1 MGNWRHLYYYLVAA
15 NINRNIHL
23 SYWVVAHEKNLAV
36 YIETFLASPSTGG
49 LLRYEYCLRWVFT
62 IWLST
67 LVLTGLEIIFAHEP
81 CTSSAVRR
89 YFRNDVS
96 VFAPPLSTTVRH
108 FARIKPESQEL
119 HEGTNTTSM
128 RCTEVLKAGMLRGF
142 NLPCCRRSPS
152 FIPSCHSARKG

>member
-1 MGNWRHLYYYLVAA
+1 MYYYLVAA

-89 YFRNDVS
+89 YFRTMLVS
-96 VFAPPLSTTVRH
+96 LHPHYQPRFGISL
-108 FARIKPESQEL
+108 ESSQN
-119 HEGTNTTSM
+119 HKNYTKVQTQQ
-128 RCTEVLKAGMLRGF
+128 A
-142 NLPCCRRSPS
+142 
-152 FIPSCHSARKG
+152 